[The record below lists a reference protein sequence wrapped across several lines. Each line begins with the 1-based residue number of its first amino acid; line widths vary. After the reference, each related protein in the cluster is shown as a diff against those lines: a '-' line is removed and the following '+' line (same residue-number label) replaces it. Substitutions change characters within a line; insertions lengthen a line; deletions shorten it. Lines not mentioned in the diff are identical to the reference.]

1 MTKIELEH
9 LKTRINQNAREYALL
24 DPVADKASRIVLY
37 ERLYL
42 DISNYLKDAYLIMKI
57 DYSYYGVMEVEEMYD
72 RCMDKINKML
82 QQYDSHHCK
91 EASFMTYMNRV
102 FKNCIID
109 WAREVECHGNI
120 MATTSLDEMLDPDEN
135 GGTNIEQNSS
145 FQVQDVS
152 QVEEQE
158 ARKQLLQHFSDFI
171 IGFLAHRGKKYSDVK
186 KLYFQIFYSESLIN
200 VIREEAGDDPESYP
214 KHILDAFL
222 FRFSDFVLSDICRTI
237 YEIYH
242 SGLHTYDDILHN
254 GDQNP
259 LKMPLS
265 GKVMI
270 SYFAEV
276 ENKKVSDA
284 NISQYRKEYKTLI
297 MADQWEE

>member
-42 DISNYLKDAYLIMKI
+42 DISSYLKDAYLIMKI

-82 QQYDSHHCK
+82 QQYDPHHCK
-91 EASFMTYMNRV
+91 GASFMTFMN
-102 FKNCIID
+102 KALDNCIKD
-109 WAREVECHGNI
+109 YMRKFKSPGNV
-120 MATTSLDEMLDPDEN
+120 MATTSLDEILDPDEN
-135 GGTNIEQNSS
+135 GKTKAEQNRN

-158 ARKQLLQHFSDFI
+158 AMKQLLQHFSDFI

-237 YEIYH
+237 HELYH

-254 GDQNP
+254 GDQKP
-259 LKMPLS
+259 LKLPLS

-284 NISQYRKEYKTLI
+284 NISQYRKEYKTLM